1 MQSRTGFW
9 DNRRVLVT
17 GCTGILGSWLTLAL
31 VDAGAQV
38 VGLIFEESPRSHLLR
53 SGYDRRIVRTHGTV
67 ADYGTVQRIFNQ
79 YQPQTI
85 FHLAAQSLVTAAER
99 DPLITLETNIQGTW
113 NILEAARR
121 QASYPHVV
129 VASTDKAYGDQETLP
144 YKEDAPL
151 RARYPYDVSK
161 SCADMI
167 AASYYHT
174 YGLPV
179 GITRCGNIYGGGDL
193 YWDRIVPSTIR
204 WALRG
209 ERPILRSD
217 GTMTRDYLYV
227 QDVVSGY
234 RCLAERLG
242 DPAVQGQAFN
252 FGLDDP
258 KSVIEIV
265 EATLQAA
272 GRPDLEPVVLGTA
285 ECEIQDQY
293 LDASKAKQMLDWMPR
308 YTLQE
313 GLRETVAWERAY
325 YQAEA
330 ATARQAA
337 TTSQATRGEHLAPSA
352 QGTWDSR
359 ITRE

>member
-1 MQSRTGFW
+1 LQSKTGFW
-9 DNRRVLVT
+9 GNRRVFIT
-17 GCTGILGSWLTLAL
+17 GCTGIVGSWLTLAL

-38 VGLIFEESPRSHLLR
+38 VGLIYDESPRSHLLR
-53 SGYDRRIVRTHGTV
+53 TGYDRRIVRTYGSV
-67 ADYGTVQRIFNQ
+67 ADYGTIRRIVNQ

-99 DPLITLETNIQGTW
+99 DPLITLETNVRGTW
-113 NILEAARR
+113 NLLEAARL
-121 QASYPHVV
+121 QSSYPHVI
-129 VASTDKAYGDQETLP
+129 VASTDKAYGDQEALP
-144 YKEDAPL
+144 YKEDTPL
-151 RARYPYDVSK
+151 LARYPYDVSK

-167 AASYYHT
+167 AASYHHT

-179 GITRCGNIYGGGDL
+179 GMTRCGNIYGGGDL
-193 YWDRIVPSTIR
+193 YWDRIIPSTIR

-217 GTMTRDYLYV
+217 GTMTRDYMYV

-234 RCLAERLG
+234 LRLAERLD

-258 KSVIEIV
+258 KSVLEIV

-285 ECEIQDQY
+285 KHEIQDQY
-293 LDASKAKQMLDWMPR
+293 LDASKAAQMLDWGPQ

-313 GLRETVAWERAY
+313 GLRETVAWEQAY
-325 YQAEA
+325 YLGEARNA

-337 TTSQATRGEHLAPSA
+337 GAEHLASP
-352 QGTWDSR
+352 TRR
-359 ITRE
+359 I

>member
-1 MQSRTGFW
+1 LQSRTGFW
-9 DNRRVLVT
+9 SGRRVFVT
-17 GCTGILGSWLTLAL
+17 GCTGIVGSWLTLAL

-38 VGLIFEESPRSHLLR
+38 VGLIYDESPRSHLLR
-53 SGYDRRIVRTHGTV
+53 SGYDKRIVRTYGTV
-67 ADYGTVQRIFNQ
+67 ADYGTIQRIVNQ

-99 DPLITLETNIQGTW
+99 DPLITLETNVQGTW

-121 QASYPHVV
+121 QKDCPHVV

-144 YKEDAPL
+144 YKEDIPL

-161 SCADMI
+161 NCADII
-167 AASYYHT
+167 AASYHHT

-193 YWDRIVPSTIR
+193 YWDRIIPSTIR

-217 GTMTRDYLYV
+217 GTMTRDYMYV

-234 RCLAERLG
+234 RRLAERLG
-242 DPAVQGQAFN
+242 DPAVQGQAYN

-258 KSVIEIV
+258 RSVIEIV

-272 GRPDLEPVVLGTA
+272 GRPDLEPIVLGTA
-285 ECEIQDQY
+285 QHEIQNQY
-293 LDASKAKQMLDWMPR
+293 LDAGKAKQMLDWMPQ

-313 GLRETVAWERAY
+313 GLRETVDWERAY
-325 YQAEA
+325 YQGES
-330 ATARQAA
+330 RQAA
-337 TTSQATRGEHLAPSA
+337 RADRPAPSA
-352 QGTWDSR
+352 QGT
-359 ITRE
+359 